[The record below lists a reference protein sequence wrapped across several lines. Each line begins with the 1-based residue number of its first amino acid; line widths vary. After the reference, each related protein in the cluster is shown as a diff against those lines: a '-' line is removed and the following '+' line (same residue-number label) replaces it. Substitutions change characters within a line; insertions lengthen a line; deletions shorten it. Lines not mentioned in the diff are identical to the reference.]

1 MGMGMIMMNSLE
13 SIKNEGLDL
22 EWIELMKMALEIGL
36 SIEEVQNFLNKNRKS

>member
-1 MGMGMIMMNSLE
+1 MMNSLE

-36 SIEEVQNFLNKNRKS
+36 SVEEVQNFLNKNRKS

>member
-1 MGMGMIMMNSLE
+1 MNSLE

>member
-1 MGMGMIMMNSLE
+1 MNSLE

-22 EWIELMKMALEIGL
+22 EWIKLMKFALEIGL